1 MRRRLLQ
8 AIVLVAI
15 GAGSRLPIPPVVPS
29 GLVVITLDTTRAD
42 RLPAYGFA
50 GVATP
55 TIDRLAGEGVVFDNV
70 ESVAPLTL
78 PAHASL
84 FTGLYPQRHG
94 VRDNTAPPLAP
105 AYGTLAKTLQTRGF
119 RTAAFVG
126 SMVLGRDRGLAPG
139 FEVYGDGGRVG
150 SPPPRR
156 RPAREVV
163 DDARAWISDIGD
175 APFFLWVHL
184 YDAHAPQTLPL
195 EYRRAYGD
203 NYEGAIAYM
212 DAQIARLLDAMREQR
227 LLARTAIVVAGDHGE
242 SLGEHGEREHGI
254 FVYEAATHVP
264 LIVHGAGVAAKRVNT
279 VTSLVDVLPTVLDLL
294 GITRRGLIDG
304 RSLAP
309 ALRGGEVPDRTVY
322 AESMYPKRFGWAPLR
337 MIRDGHLKYIDA
349 PRPELY
355 DLRTDPL
362 EERDLANARPATVAD
377 MRARLVDLA
386 AEAPGQPAERPALA
400 PETLRG
406 LAALGYVSP
415 GRRPVGIP
423 PDEDGA
429 DPKDHIHLFN
439 LLRARAPR

>member
-1 MRRRLLQ
+1 MTRHLVPALL
-8 AIVLVAI
+8 LVVTGLA
-15 GAGSRLPIPPVVPS
+15 AACRIPLVRPS
-29 GLVVITLDTTRAD
+29 GLVMITLDTTRAD
-42 RLPAYGFA
+42 RLPPYGFV

-55 TIDRLAGEGVVFDNV
+55 AIDRLATEGVVFDNV

-78 PAHASL
+78 PAHASI
-84 FTGLYPQRHG
+84 FTGLYPQHHG
-94 VRDNTAPPLAP
+94 VRDNVAPPLDP
-105 AYGTLAKTLQTRGF
+105 AHRTLAQILHTRGF

-126 SMVLGRDRGLAPG
+126 SMVLGRDRGLASG
-139 FEVYGDGGRVG
+139 FEVYNDGGRAD
-150 SPPPRR
+150 SAPPRR
-156 RPAREVV
+156 RPASDVV
-163 DDARAWISDIGD
+163 DDACAWIRDIDD

-184 YDAHAPQTLPL
+184 YDAHASQTLPL

-212 DAQIARLLDAMREQR
+212 DTQIARLLDAMRQQH
-227 LLARTAIVVAGDHGE
+227 LLARSAIVVAGDHGE

-254 FVYEAATHVP
+254 FVYEGATHVP
-264 LIVHGAGVAAKRVNT
+264 LIVHGAGVTAKRVNT

-294 GITRRGLIDG
+294 GITLPGIIDG

-309 ALRGGEVPDRTVY
+309 ALRGVAVPDRTVY

-337 MIRDGHLKYIDA
+337 MIRDGNLKYIDA

-355 DLRTDPL
+355 DLRTDSW
-362 EERDLANARPATVAD
+362 EQRNLAAARPATVAD
-377 MRARLVDLA
+377 MRAQLAVLA
-386 AEAPGQPAERPALA
+386 AETRAEQTARPALE

-415 GRRPVGIP
+415 GRAAVAIP
-423 PDEDGA
+423 PDDGGA

-439 LLRARAPR
+439 TLRARAMR